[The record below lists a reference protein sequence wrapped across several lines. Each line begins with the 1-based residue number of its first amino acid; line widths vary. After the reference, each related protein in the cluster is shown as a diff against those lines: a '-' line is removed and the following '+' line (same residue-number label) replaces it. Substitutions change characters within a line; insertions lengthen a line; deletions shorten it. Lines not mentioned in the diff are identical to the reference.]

1 MGDAARAG
9 GGGAVKVDITIDT
22 SKFDRLM
29 ADFPACLARARKRAL
44 QDIGQHVASRATLA
58 FRTEAL
64 RPSPWAPRKASRR
77 DDGHP
82 LLIRSG
88 TLRQS
93 ISWRFVGD
101 DAVVVGSG
109 QKYARYH
116 QFGTKRMPARP
127 FFPID
132 GNGGLVPAMERKI
145 KGTIRR
151 IFADE
156 MRRIT

>member
-1 MGDAARAG
+1 M
-9 GGGAVKVDITIDT
+9 KVVIHVDS
-22 SKFDRLM
+22 SKFDRRM
-29 ADFPACLARARKRAL
+29 SDFPEAIRRAKGRAL
-44 QDIGQHVASRATLA
+44 AAIGHGFASRATLA
-58 FRTEAL
+58 FRTAAL

-93 ISWRFVGD
+93 ISWRLEGD
-101 DAVVVGSG
+101 DTVVVGSG
-109 QKYARYH
+109 QKYARHH

-132 GNGGLVPAMERKI
+132 GKGRPVPEMERKI

-151 IFADE
+151 ILAEE
-156 MRRIT
+156 MRRIS